1 MLLVSETIRAI
12 ASFECVSPQEPD
24 PSSNSPLELLG
35 KLDKRYAK
43 YATDFTQFEN
53 IQVPLA
59 RSPVSYLL
67 RTLGKPKLLC
77 HIILTQFA
85 PNTVWLHGRH
95 LVGERDHGWPDENEL
110 SCDFL
115 LTGGNGVEF
124 LVGGD
129 SSGLERCSQLL
140 AFPLFHLLHRDGS
153 QAFTNKFG
161 RPFSQ

>member
-1 MLLVSETIRAI
+1 LLLVSETIRAI

-53 IQVPLA
+53 IQVPLV

-77 HIILTQFA
+77 HIILTQIA
-85 PNTVWLHGRH
+85 PHTVWLHGRH
-95 LVGERDHGWPDENEL
+95 LVGERVHGPEL
-110 SCDFL
+110 KNNGTECHATHRVIELDARAGISH
-115 LTGGNGVEF
+115 LTREF
-124 LVGGD
+124 HVVAAPESTSTCL
-129 SSGLERCSQLL
+129 R
-140 AFPLFHLLHRDGS
+140 
-153 QAFTNKFG
+153 
-161 RPFSQ
+161 